1 MSALPVT
8 RRHFLAQSAAATTA
22 LAAPAI
28 LRALDT
34 NGRINLGFIAAGGR
48 ARANLAEM
56 TKPGGVEVNVVAL
69 CDVNGQNLDAAAQKY
84 PKARLYKDCRKLLD
98 ESKDLDA
105 VVVSTCE
112 HTHAYAAVPALQ
124 LGKAVYC
131 EKPLSRDV
139 QECRAMREAAKKAKV
154 ATQMGTQNHANP

>member
-1 MSALPVT
+1 MPAHRTP
-8 RRHFLAQSAAATTA
+8 RRRFLTQPAAASAAA

-28 LRALDT
+28 LRGLDT

-56 TKPGGVEVNVVAL
+56 TKPGGVEINVVAL

-84 PKARLYKDCRKLLD
+84 PKARLYTDFRKLLD

-112 HTHAYAAVPALQ
+112 HTHAYA
-124 LGKAVYC
+124 
-131 EKPLSRDV
+131 
-139 QECRAMREAAKKAKV
+139 
-154 ATQMGTQNHANP
+154 